1 MFQTYSSL
9 HQAFSN
15 KGEVK
20 GEAKGTAKGAA
31 KKNECYAVHAGQRVI
46 LQEKARIMRV
56 SDVPNAQLRS
66 PRQAHIFI

>member
-15 KGEVK
+15 KGE
-20 GEAKGTAKGAA
+20 AKGPAKGAA

-56 SDVPNAQLRS
+56 SDVSNAQLRS
-66 PRQAHIFI
+66 SRQAHIFI

>member
-15 KGEVK
+15 KGEAK

-31 KKNECYAVHAGQRVI
+31 KKMSVMLFMPDSVLFCKKKHE
-46 LQEKARIMRV
+46 
-56 SDVPNAQLRS
+56 S
-66 PRQAHIFI
+66 